1 MPRAVRAGPEHPLL
15 LDPPEA
21 PAALPR
27 TLAPMRPRLARSG
40 FNSPDH
46 LFELKW
52 DGIRALVSQDQAGL
66 RIVDRNGGDLLPA
79 VPELRSLRLPEG
91 TLLDGEVI
99 VCDSRGRPS
108 YDLLVGRLGP
118 NASKRGKGP
127 LVVAFDLLYDDH
139 RPLLGLPLEVRR
151 ERLRARAL
159 AQKGL
164 VVPEHL
170 ENDGEPFLDVV
181 AEYELEGVVAKRR
194 DGRYVPGT
202 RTADWLKCHVTPR
215 ADVVVGGLVID
226 DHLGARTLLCGLRG
240 EDGAIVFVGDAYV
253 PPFLG
258 EWLDVATRGFAAD
271 ASCFATPV
279 AVRDG
284 LRFLRPR
291 LVAIVEHAGLENG
304 ELRDARFRGLRL
316 DGNLDDCRRDEPVEV
331 PSYPPHTASD
341 RPRLIVLNSLP
352 FPVS

>member
-27 TLAPMRPRLARSG
+27 SLAPMRPRLARSG

-118 NASKRGKGP
+118 KASKRGKGP

-159 AQKGL
+159 ARYARARRGCGR
-164 VVPEHL
+164 PSSRSSITR
-170 ENDGEPFLDVV
+170 
-181 AEYELEGVVAKRR
+181 AWTELR
-194 DGRYVPGT
+194 
-202 RTADWLKCHVTPR
+202 W
-215 ADVVVGGLVID
+215 
-226 DHLGARTLLCGLRG
+226 
-240 EDGAIVFVGDAYV
+240 
-253 PPFLG
+253 
-258 EWLDVATRGFAAD
+258 WTRGFGRSGSMAASTTA
-271 ASCFATPV
+271 ASRSPSMSLRIRRPV
-279 AVRDG
+279 GSTGRGWWSCTRSRSDSRRRTRQAYNRKNPG
-284 LRFLRPR
+284 GQRP
-291 LVAIVEHAGLENG
+291 
-304 ELRDARFRGLRL
+304 
-316 DGNLDDCRRDEPVEV
+316 CRS
-331 PSYPPHTASD
+331 SYS
-341 RPRLIVLNSLP
+341 
-352 FPVS
+352 